1 MLITATGGN
10 QLVRTN
16 VLSGNGANGLEIA
29 GNASGVTVDP
39 NIVGLDTI
47 GNSLMPNGN
56 DGLLIDG
63 TANNN
68 MVGGY
73 YVSVIPQNTF
83 SGNKGYGIAIVG
95 QAYANQIFNSYV
107 GTNVLGTT
115 SLGNFLGGIYVGGS
129 STNDI
134 IGGTST
140 SQNQPTKN
148 IISGNGGYG
157 VTLDAGTSNL
167 SVIGNYI
174 GIDLFALSLPNATG
188 PILVN
193 PGSTG
198 DTINANL
205 TTPI

>member
-1 MLITATGGN
+1 M
-10 QLVRTN
+10 
-16 VLSGNGANGLEIA
+16 
-29 GNASGVTVDP
+29 TVDP

-73 YVSVIPQNTF
+73 VRLRDSAKHVFGKQ
-83 SGNKGYGIAIVG
+83 GLRHRDRG